1 MTWKIFTATH
11 DVSIFKVLSLVIVAV
26 TRFGG
31 GDFHDSQIFV
41 PPAPKVKS
49 IFTSSYEYNCEFWCI
64 FKYIGDV

>member
-11 DVSIFKVLSLVIVAV
+11 VTIFKVLSLVVVAM

-49 IFTSSYEYNCEFWCI
+49 IYKFILTQNIYMHC
-64 FKYIGDV
+64 